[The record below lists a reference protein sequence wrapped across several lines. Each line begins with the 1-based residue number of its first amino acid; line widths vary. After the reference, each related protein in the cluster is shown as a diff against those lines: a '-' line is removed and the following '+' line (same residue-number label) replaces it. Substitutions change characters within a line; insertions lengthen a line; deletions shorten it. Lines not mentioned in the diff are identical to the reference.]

1 MSTVPSHQNCAKTGY
16 LAASDPSSGKSRL
29 NSIWRGFQRYPYSL
43 LMFPTLLLTSCVE
56 ESETVSPLEV
66 TDSEPLATT
75 DSFVMRNTEIR
86 EDLLEQLDIHGIEH
100 WINSSGSIGF
110 YVRDTK
116 EVDRLANEAIGV
128 YISLQ

>member
-1 MSTVPSHQNCAKTGY
+1 MSQLNVIV
-16 LAASDPSSGKSRL
+16 SD
-29 NSIWRGFQRYPYSL
+29 
-43 LMFPTLLLTSCVE
+43 T
-56 ESETVSPLEV
+56 
-66 TDSEPLATT
+66 LATT
-75 DSFVMRNTEIR
+75 DSFVMRNTDIR

-100 WINSSGSIGF
+100 WINGNGSIGF

>member
-1 MSTVPSHQNCAKTGY
+1 MSTVPSHQNCAKKGY

-29 NSIWRGFQRYPYSL
+29 NSIWRGFQRFPYSH
-43 LMFPTLLLTSCVE
+43 LMLPTLLLTSCVE

>member
-1 MSTVPSHQNCAKTGY
+1 M
-16 LAASDPSSGKSRL
+16 L
-29 NSIWRGFQRYPYSL
+29 
-43 LMFPTLLLTSCVE
+43 PTLLLASCVE

-75 DSFVMRNTEIR
+75 DSFVMRNTQIR